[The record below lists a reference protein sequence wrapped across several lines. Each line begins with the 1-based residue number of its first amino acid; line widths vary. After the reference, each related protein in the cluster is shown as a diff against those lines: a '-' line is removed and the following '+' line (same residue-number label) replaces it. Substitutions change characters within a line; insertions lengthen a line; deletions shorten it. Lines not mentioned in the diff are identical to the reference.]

1 MQKYWRPGLRVW
13 WRCDGEAQL
22 GLDPPA
28 ILFGLSTQIT
38 NCWRRSRR
46 RIRSSIVGRWRS
58 GWAGNGHVH
67 PVPAQARRT
76 HSLTRRPR
84 GHGDAPVLV
93 LMERRRAHHTARV
106 GARSSSTRRCWGS
119 NSPMRSRQRAWT
131 PSSYDPRPVPPR
143 RAPGRFHT
151 DDVGRVREQAAL
163 HRLRPRHPMA
173 KLRAGREA
181 IDDAAVAP
189 PIDPASSCAHSAH
202 GRSPHGVYA
211 PHLRAPHP
219 GSGAEGV
226 SATLAVLVAHGAV
239 EPRRVRPYALR
250 ETPVL
255 PVVVRELDVVI
266 GPLLHAGGPCVRCL
280 HLTLTDEDLRWPAVA
295 TQLASET
302 NPGIDPVV
310 SQLAAALAAHQVI
323 AIADE
328 RPAAVVGRSLHVDG
342 AHPVPRHR
350 AWHPHARC
358 GCQRYTWRSAT
369 PAGVAAVHPTADSAG
384 EGDGSGCFRGRPR
397 PRLFATILPSTKISP
412 PHTPQG
418 SSRSSAPWR
427 HSTRSGQV
435 PQRDCARLRSG
446 ACSANQRS
454 TVSRFWH
461 GKVRSRS
468 SVAMR
473 TSNDVDNVAPK

>member
-13 WRCDGEAQL
+13 WRCDGEVQL

-28 ILFGLSTQIT
+28 ILFGLSHADHQLLD
-38 NCWRRSRR
+38 
-46 RIRSSIVGRWRS
+46 
-58 GWAGNGHVH
+58 AL
-67 PVPAQARRT
+67 AQADPQLDCWSVAQRLGWKRAPFAQFLRRLPP
-76 HSLTRRPR
+76 HALV
-84 GHGDAPVLV
+84 DAPTTEATAMRRYWS
-93 LMERRRAHHTARV
+93 LMEAAGAPHHTARV
-106 GARSSSTRRCWGS
+106 GARVVIDGVDALGLQLTDAVAAAGVDAVFLS
-119 NSPMRSRQRAWT
+119 
-131 PSSYDPRPVPPR
+131 DPRPVLPHDVH
-143 RAPGRFHT
+143 PGGFHT

-226 SATLAVLVAHGAV
+226 SAPLAVLVAHGAV

-280 HLTLTDEDLRWPAVA
+280 HLTLTDEDPRWPAVA

-302 NPGIDPVV
+302 NLGIDPVV
-310 SQLAAALAAHQVI
+310 NQLAAALSAHQVI

-328 RPAAVVGRSLHVDG
+328 RPAAVAGRSLHIDG

-350 AWHPHARC
+350 AWHPHRAC
-358 GCQRYTWRSAT
+358 GCQLAHL
-369 PAGVAAVHPTADSAG
+369 G
-384 EGDGSGCFRGRPR
+384 
-397 PRLFATILPSTKISP
+397 
-412 PHTPQG
+412 
-418 SSRSSAPWR
+418 
-427 HSTRSGQV
+427 
-435 PQRDCARLRSG
+435 
-446 ACSANQRS
+446 
-454 TVSRFWH
+454 
-461 GKVRSRS
+461 
-468 SVAMR
+468 
-473 TSNDVDNVAPK
+473 